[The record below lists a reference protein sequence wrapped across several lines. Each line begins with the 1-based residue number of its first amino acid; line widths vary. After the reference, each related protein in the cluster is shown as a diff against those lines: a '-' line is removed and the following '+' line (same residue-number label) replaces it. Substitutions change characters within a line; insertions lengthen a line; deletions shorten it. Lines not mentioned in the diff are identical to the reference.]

1 MVDDMVAFMVV
12 YIEVYLVAHM
22 GGEGDSGHAK

>member
-22 GGEGDSGHAK
+22 GGGDRGHAK